1 MGLERLVHGGE
12 PEIPSSVDDLIQALA
27 LDPNLKVIIAHG
39 MTDTITPYFATKY
52 IIDHVPAFGD
62 GSRLQLKLY
71 PGGHMNYS
79 RDASRAALRADA
91 IKLYPGDQ
99 AVSGGQVAA
108 RSVSSA

>member
-1 MGLERLVHGGE
+1 M
-12 PEIPSSVDDLIQALA
+12 DDLTQALA
-27 LDPNLKVIIAHG
+27 LDPNLKVMIAHG

-52 IIDHVPAFGD
+52 IIDHIPAFGD

-91 IKLYPGDQ
+91 IKLYPAGK
-99 AVSGGQVAA
+99 
-108 RSVSSA
+108 